1 MEVVAK
7 RMRNLRESA
16 SLSQAKIAAMIG
28 VTQTS
33 INRYENGQASP
44 PLETLLWYADFFDVS
59 MDYLFGRTDAPE
71 GKLYE
76 HKPKVIEAMTKE
88 DKQLRQFVDMCFDP
102 ASPISEK
109 LREVLTQQLRENS
122 K

>member
-7 RMRNLRESA
+7 RMRSLRESA

-71 GKLYE
+71 GKLYA
-76 HKPKVIEAMTKE
+76 HKPNLIEAMTKE